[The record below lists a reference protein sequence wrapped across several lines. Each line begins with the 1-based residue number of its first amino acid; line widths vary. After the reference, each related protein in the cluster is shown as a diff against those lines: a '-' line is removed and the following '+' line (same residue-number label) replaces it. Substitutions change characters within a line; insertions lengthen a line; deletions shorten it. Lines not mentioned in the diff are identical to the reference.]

1 MHSLSDSFVNSQELA
16 LEERQT
22 SFTEMMRLALEII
35 SVGKGTPFLF
45 CAAYTYSCFFYQ
57 FLGFSLRGIAITDFL
72 CIFAANFSA
81 DRKQRRFITPR

>member
-1 MHSLSDSFVNSQELA
+1 MHSLSHSFVNSQELA
-16 LEERQT
+16 PEECQT

-57 FLGFSLRGIAITDFL
+57 FLGFSLRGIAITDFFVYFCSEL
-72 CIFAANFSA
+72 FG
-81 DRKQRRFITPR
+81 